1 MMGRVC
7 AATVGCY
14 FITAGTSKLLNIS
27 SAIDI
32 SRGHAIIP
40 PHLVPLLI
48 TTHVAVSLFLG
59 TTLLFF
65 ALSRR
70 HGWVLEASMVFSII
84 SLIYLLVAI
93 IKNGLDLNCG
103 CFPGLIESH
112 SGLTALVMD
121 SGLISLLYISI
132 RLRLSFANIPSDCV
146 E

>member
-1 MMGRVC
+1 MMGCVC
-7 AATVGCY
+7 AATVGCF
-14 FITAGTSKLLNIS
+14 FITAGTSKLLDIS

-40 PHLVPLLI
+40 PHWVPLLI
-48 TTHVAVSLFLG
+48 TSHAAVSLILG
-59 TTLLFF
+59 TTLLFY

-70 HGWVLEASMVFSII
+70 YKWVLEASMAFSII

-93 IKNGLDLNCG
+93 IKNGLDINCG

-112 SGLTALVMD
+112 SGVTALVMD

-132 RLRLSFANIPSDCV
+132 RLRLSIANIPSDRV